1 MPERYDTQLRTSGG
15 TLAVAALASVL
26 LMAAPWVLNP
36 YLLYVL
42 ALGCIFAMGAVGL
55 DITAGMSG
63 QLSLGH
69 AGFFGLGAYAAAI
82 GILRL
87 GMPPWVALPAAVIA
101 ASLAAVV
108 IGLPLVRLR
117 GHYLAMA
124 TLAFGLIVFDLLYT
138 LREFTGGGAGLA
150 LPPSENPR
158 LMYEV
163 LVLATITSTIV
174 ALWLRKSWAG
184 VVWEL
189 LRESE
194 PAAAA
199 NGVNVALWKLLA
211 VIAGAAF
218 AGLAGGLYVYV
229 VSYVSPEPFGLPTT
243 IFFFAALLI
252 GGPGTVWGPAL
263 AAMLL
268 NALVYALGNLLA
280 LQEMIYGALILLI
293 LWLFPR
299 GLAEGRLFR
308 LKLWKLDRG

>member
-1 MPERYDTQLRTSGG
+1 
-15 TLAVAALASVL
+15 LAVTGLAAFF
-26 LMAAPWVLNP
+26 LMTAPWLLNS

-42 ALGCIFAMGAVGL
+42 ALGSIFAIGAIGL

-69 AGFFGLGAYAAAI
+69 AGFFGVGAYAAAI
-82 GILRL
+82 AILRF
-87 GMPPWVALPAAVIA
+87 GIPPWVALPVAVIA
-101 ASLAAVV
+101 ASLAAMV

-124 TLAFGLIVFDLLYT
+124 TLAFGLIVFDLLYA
-138 LREFTGGGAGLA
+138 LRGVTGGGAGLSV
-150 LPPSENPR
+150 PPPENPR

-163 LVLATITSTIV
+163 LVLATLASALL

-184 VVWEL
+184 LVWEL

-194 PAAAA
+194 SAAAA
-199 NGVNVALWKLLA
+199 NGVDVALWKLLA

-218 AGLAGGLYVYV
+218 AGLSGGLYVYIV
-229 VSYVSPEPFGLPTT
+229 NYVSPEPFGLATT

-263 AAMLL
+263 AALLL

-280 LQEMIYGALILLI
+280 LQETIYGALILLI

-299 GLAEGRLFR
+299 GLAQGRLFQP
-308 LKLWKLDRG
+308 KLWKVARR

>member
-1 MPERYDTQLRTSGG
+1 
-15 TLAVAALASVL
+15 
-26 LMAAPWVLNP
+26 MAAPWALNP

-42 ALGCIFAMGAVGL
+42 ALGCIFAIGAIGL

-69 AGFFGLGAYAAAI
+69 AGFFGIGAYAAAL

-87 GMPPWVALPAAVIA
+87 DMPPWVALPAAVIA

-150 LPPSENPR
+150 VPPPENPR
-158 LMYEV
+158 VMYEV
-163 LVLATITSTIV
+163 LVLATVASALL
-174 ALWLRKSWAG
+174 ALWLLKSWAG
-184 VVWEL
+184 VAWEL

-194 PAAAA
+194 TAAAA
-199 NGVNVALWKLLA
+199 NGINVALWKLLA
-211 VIAGAAF
+211 VIAGAAY
-218 AGLAGGLYVYV
+218 AGLAGGFYVYV
-229 VSYVSPEPFGLPTT
+229 VSYVSPGPFGLPTT

-252 GGPGTVWGPAL
+252 GGPGTVWGPAM
-263 AAMLL
+263 AALLL

-280 LQEMIYGALILLI
+280 LQETIYGAMILLI

-299 GLAEGRLFR
+299 GLAEARLFQP
-308 LKLWKLDRG
+308 KLWKANRG